1 MKTRTTAI
9 LILAL
14 TAAMLIVSLALSGRF
29 GDQLVTHW
37 NDNGQPDGYSSRTTA
52 LYLLPLMMGVIP
64 LFVLFLP
71 FIDPMRRNV
80 ELFRPQYNLFV
91 LLLAVFLAYVH
102 VLSLIWNLNG
112 DFKLENYMLPAVG
125 LLFFWVGSMLKSA
138 RRNWFIGIRTPW
150 TLSSDTVWDKTHQR
164 ASVLFKICALFCVAA
179 VFVPDV
185 GFFLIL
191 VPTLF
196 TALYLMIYSYVLY
209 AREQR
214 SA

>member
-14 TAAMLIVSLALSGRF
+14 TAVMLIVSLALSGRF

-37 NDNGQPDGYSSRTTA
+37 NNNGQPDGYSSRTTA
-52 LYLLPLMMGVIP
+52 LYLLPLLMAVIP
-64 LFVLFLP
+64 FFVLFLP
-71 FIDPMRRNV
+71 NIDPMRRNV
-80 ELFRPQYNLFV
+80 DLFRPQYNQFV

-112 DFKLENYMLPAVG
+112 NFKLEIYLLPGIG
-125 LLFFWVGSMLKSA
+125 LLFFWIGSLLKLS

-150 TLSSDTVWDKTHQR
+150 TLSSDTVWEKTHQR
-164 ASVLFKICALFCVAA
+164 GSLLFKICGLFCVAA
-179 VFVPDV
+179 AFAPEV
-185 GFFLIL
+185 GIFLIL

-196 TALYLMIYSYVLY
+196 TAFYLMIYSYVLY
-209 AREQR
+209 AREKR